1 MPVHRFWVFQM
12 IKRFLIAI
20 VLLAILGGGIVGFN
34 MFRDQAIED
43 FFANMPVANVIVST
57 VEAKGSDWT
66 PAIEAIGTVHAARGV
81 DLTVETTGI
90 VRDIKFEAN
99 QEVEAGQV
107 LLEMEDDIQQSDLEV
122 GRTQAD
128 LNRQTLARTEEL
140 QQRGV
145 GSNVSLETAR
155 AALSVSDAQ
164 VARLESVLAQKKL
177 VAPFAGTIG
186 IARIDEGQYLTP
198 GTVVAT
204 LQDLGTMRADFTV
217 PEQAL
222 GSLSIGQKV
231 SLGDG
236 TGDFRF
242 NGEISGIDPK
252 IDSASRLASIRARI
266 DNPENALTPGQFVQ
280 IKVSLPVES
289 NVIALPQTA
298 LVTSLYGDYVYV
310 VRPKEDNAEQLEVRQ
325 VFVKV
330 GRRSGDRVE
339 ILSGVSEGDV
349 IVNAGQNRLN
359 NGTPVVVDNTV
370 QPGGAQEAAA
380 Q

>member
-1 MPVHRFWVFQM
+1 M

-43 FFANMPVANVIVST
+43 FFANMPVANVTVST
-57 VEAKGSDWT
+57 VEAQGSDWT
-66 PAIEAIGTVHAARGV
+66 PVIEAIGTVHAARGV

-90 VRDIKFEAN
+90 VRDIMFEAN
-99 QEVEAGQV
+99 QQVEAGQI
-107 LLEMEDDIQQSDLEV
+107 LLQMEDDIQQSDLEV

-186 IARIDEGQYLTP
+186 IPRIDEGQYLSP

-231 SLGDG
+231 ILGDG
-236 TGDFRF
+236 IGEFRF

-252 IDSASRLASIRARI
+252 IDPASRLASIRARI
-266 DNPENALTPGQFVQ
+266 ENPENALTPGQFVQ
-280 IKVSLPVES
+280 IKVSLPVE
-289 NVIALPQTA
+289 NDVIALPQTA
-298 LVTSLYGDYVYV
+298 LVTSLYGDYIYV
-310 VRPKEDNAEQLEVRQ
+310 VRPKEDNAEHLEVRQ

-339 ILSGVSEGDV
+339 ILSGVSAGDIV
-349 IVNAGQNRLN
+349 VNAGQNRLN